1 MEDNEIDINEQY
13 PNYIY
18 TYSNPL
24 RYLSSYDF
32 SNERIKK
39 MREEFMS
46 KDIDEQYKLRNI
58 IKPK

>member
-13 PNYIY
+13 QHYIY

-24 RYLSSYDF
+24 RYLSNYDF

-39 MREEFMS
+39 MR
-46 KDIDEQYKLRNI
+46 
-58 IKPK
+58 